1 MANPFLTQKTFLK
14 KRKVVAGAQVTSEA
28 RKPGSNERF
37 YNDKGDMNAGS
48 KKEAMQILAKLAE
61 GIQGGSVLNPSAQS
75 RRERVQAILREKK
88 DLITAALRGKD
99 PAAWQALGAVMG
111 DEIVVAGEREGFA
124 TNLLL
129 QKSLGAGEIARF
141 RVREKLVTGYQ
152 ALSPARVAPSV
163 IRQGYTYPE
172 EFYINCNIQ
181 IEEKEILQNPG
192 DILEEKLSQGIEQTM
207 VVEDR
212 IMKSA
217 LDATAATVNDLFFY
231 NSFTPTVMQAMKT
244 EIAVF
249 GLNVGTALVAFDIW
263 NDIVADNEW
272 VAFFDQVT
280 KHEIVVNG
288 SLASV
293 LGVNFVTDGFREP
306 HLKVLNPGET
316 YMLAQ
321 PGELGGMTSRGDLI
335 SEPTRGYNI
344 GQPWRGWFLTRL
356 RALQIIN
363 ARGVVRGQRTSAGPQ
378 VSLGPSAY

>member
-1 MANPFLTQKTFLK
+1 MANPFLQNKTFLK
-14 KRKVVAGAQVTSEA
+14 KRKVVAGAEVSSIA
-28 RKPGSNERF
+28 KKPNSSERF
-37 YNDKGDMNAGS
+37 FNAAGDLNASS
-48 KKEAMQILAKLAE
+48 KKEAITALQVLAGMIDEGKVLNANAQNRRDRVKKILAD
-61 GIQGGSVLNPSAQS
+61 
-75 RRERVQAILREKK
+75 KK
-88 DLITAALRGKD
+88 EMVTAALRGKD
-99 PAAWQALGAVMG
+99 TAAWQALGAVMG
-111 DEIVVAGEREGFA
+111 DEIIVAGEREGFA

-152 ALSPARVAPSV
+152 ALSPSRVAPSV

-172 EFYINCNIQ
+172 EFYINYNIQ

-212 IMKSA
+212 VMKLG
-217 LDATAATVNDLFFY
+217 LDATAASVNDLFFY
-231 NSFTPTVMQAMKT
+231 NSFTPTVMQSMKT

-249 GLNVGTALVAFDIW
+249 GLNVGTALIAFDIW
-263 NDIVADNEW
+263 NDIVTDNEW
-272 VAFFDQVT
+272 VAFIDQVT

-316 YMLAQ
+316 YILAQ
-321 PGELGGMTSRGDLI
+321 PAELGGMTSRGDLI
-335 SEPTRGYNI
+335 SEPTRGYNM
-344 GQPWRGWFLTRL
+344 GQPWRGWFGTRL

-363 ARGVVRGQRTSAGPQ
+363 ARGVVRGQRT
-378 VSLGPSAY
+378 